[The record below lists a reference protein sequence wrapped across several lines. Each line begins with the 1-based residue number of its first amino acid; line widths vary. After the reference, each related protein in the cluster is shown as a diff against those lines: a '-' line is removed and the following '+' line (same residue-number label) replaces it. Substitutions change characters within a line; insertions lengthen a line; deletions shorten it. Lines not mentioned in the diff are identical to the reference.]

1 VRKQFH
7 AAHPGRG
14 ALGTGLGAAVQT
26 GVEPMIRDASS
37 TMTDSSPSTV
47 LVASGTLSLTYG
59 ENVEEDEHYLRYAER

>member
-1 VRKQFH
+1 
-7 AAHPGRG
+7 
-14 ALGTGLGAAVQT
+14 
-26 GVEPMIRDASS
+26 MIRDASS